1 MSKRDKRW
9 GAAIG
14 DEVAARTRGLFPL
27 PMGIEREDRCE
38 QTVLQLGRGARFF
51 WAQILVSS
59 DCKTPWLDSHPGPRF
74 QYHGGQ
80 NAFVT

>member
-14 DEVAARTRGLFPL
+14 DEVTARTRDLFPL

-51 WAQILVSS
+51 GLRFWSRRIATKHPGLTAILV
-59 DCKTPWLDSHPGPRF
+59 PDS
-74 QYHGGQ
+74 
-80 NAFVT
+80 NTTED